1 MILQNGRGAL
11 YTSSS
16 NSRDGLFA
24 RDNKPQDQ
32 VSREDDL
39 YGVRAIDSLKV
50 LFAPFLPFTS
60 EKLHQL
66 LSYEAPL
73 FGEQYIEQVE
83 DSLGTH
89 NVYVS
94 PPRAERSGARAPRS
108 RSVEAQQARA
118 ESEAS
123 RARPVVQEVGGK
135 CGGRGTGEVREVKI
149 IGLNFQ

>member
-60 EKLHQL
+60 EKLHQF

-83 DSLGTH
+83 DSLGEH
-89 NVYVS
+89 NVLRY
-94 PPRAERSGARAPRS
+94 RSSAPRS
-108 RSVEAQQARA
+108 RSMEAQQ
-118 ESEAS
+118 
-123 RARPVVQEVGGK
+123 VGA
-135 CGGRGTGEVREVKI
+135 
-149 IGLNFQ
+149 